1 MNKRVIAIHLPQ
13 FHRSWKM
20 MSGGVKDLQN
30 GRM

>member
-13 FHRSWKM
+13 FHPFLEM